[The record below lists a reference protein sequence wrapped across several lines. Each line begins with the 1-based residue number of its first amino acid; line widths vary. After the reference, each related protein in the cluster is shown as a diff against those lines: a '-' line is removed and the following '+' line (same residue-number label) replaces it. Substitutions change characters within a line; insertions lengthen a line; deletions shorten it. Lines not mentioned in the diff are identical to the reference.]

1 MKLKFNVTGMTCAAC
16 SARVEK
22 VTNAVPGVEKA
33 EVNLLAGTMQVEA
46 ENGNVVPAIIK
57 AVQDAGYNAALPGE
71 KKTCGYLRG
80 YLAGWRSC
88 GRTCRAAY

>member
-1 MKLKFNVTGMTCAAC
+1 MKLKFNVAGVTCAAC

-57 AVQDAGYNAALPGE
+57 AVQDAGIQNTARFVWWCSCILPWD
-71 KKTCGYLRG
+71 T
-80 YLAGWRSC
+80 
-88 GRTCRAAY
+88 